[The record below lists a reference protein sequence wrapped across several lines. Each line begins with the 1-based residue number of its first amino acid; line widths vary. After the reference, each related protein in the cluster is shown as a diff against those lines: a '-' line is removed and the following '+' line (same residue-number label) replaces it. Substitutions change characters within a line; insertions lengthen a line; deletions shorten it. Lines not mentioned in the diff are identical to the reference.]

1 MNILKLLMK
10 NTIQKL
16 LNFKEQGHILINLFS
31 KREKEV
37 KSIMN
42 KIQLYKSNDNS
53 MIKRI
58 RPNFYLEYFEN
69 SNEISLFKCDLN
81 IKYELWKTNI
91 INKSS
96 IFSISNSIHNDEIY
110 ICLND

>member
-1 MNILKLLMK
+1 MLRKYIKRCNL
-10 NTIQKL
+10 NS